1 MKKITLAL
9 SCLLAVGTSFAQQQP
24 LIRTCTVDER
34 LEERKLFDPGVEERM
49 ARIEAFTQEKLAK
62 MSEEGAKSVS
72 GEIITLPVVVHVLY
86 TNTTNNIS
94 MAQIESQIDVL
105 NQDFRRTNPDRNNT
119 PSQFSSIAADTQ
131 IQFRLATID
140 PDGNATTGVTR
151 KRVTRTNW
159 IASSR
164 YDRMKKDTEGGVNP
178 WNTSE
183 YLNMWIVPNLV
194 RENGQDGVLGYAQ
207 FPGENADTDGLV
219 MVHEYFGTTGSAVSP
234 FDGGRTTTH
243 EIGHFLNLRHMWGNV
258 PVGAD
263 GCTYD
268 DLVSDTPN
276 SDGPNYGCTPT
287 HRSCGS
293 TDMVQNYMDY
303 SDDSCMNLFTQ
314 GQKNRMRAVLEAGG
328 ERRSLALSNKFGTAT
343 DSQAPTTPT
352 NLATTTITETTVG
365 LSWTASTDNVGVT
378 GYDVYQGATLIG
390 TVTGTSANVNELAEN
405 TSYTFRIKAKD
416 AAGNTSAFSNTVS
429 ATTQGGTTTP
439 PNDACN
445 GGVTLTA
452 NTGSFDD
459 GSGSS
464 NYTNNQ
470 DCSWLIQPEN
480 GGTVTLTF
488 DNFNTE
494 SGYDK
499 VFVYDGTSASA
510 SLLGEFSGATTP
522 DDITSTGNALFVK
535 FESDVSITEA
545 GWDASYTSSTSTTT
559 PVEDTVLHEGSF
571 ESGLD
576 GWIDG
581 GGDCARYSGNF
592 SYQGNYSIRLRDNS
606 GTASAMTSSSFD
618 IRDYNQVEVKFF
630 FYANSMETG
639 EDFWLRYYNGSSW
652 STVDSWASGTNF
664 DNNTFYT
671 ATVVLDA
678 SEVTFANNS
687 RFRFQCDASTNSDQV
702 YIDQVTITGLA
713 GSSNRES
720 NLRSLGTP
728 NVDTTREIEE
738 LEEDLSIYP
747 NPVNGNTLFVK
758 SSANVEASYRIFNV
772 VGQNIQ
778 SGSLTKELNVSDLTS
793 GIYFLEVNDGDEIIT
808 KKFIKK

>member
-24 LIRTCTVDER
+24 LTRTCTVEER

-49 ARIEAFTQEKLAK
+49 ARIEAYTQEKLAR
-62 MSEEGAKSVS
+62 MSQEGAKSVS

-86 TNTTNNIS
+86 TNSTNNIS

-140 PDGNATTGVTR
+140 PNGNVTTGVTR
-151 KRVTRTNW
+151 KQVTKTDW

-164 YDRMKKDTEGGVNP
+164 FDRMKKASQGGVNP

-194 RENGQDGVLGYAQ
+194 RENGQDGILGYAQ
-207 FPGENADTDGLV
+207 FPGENASTDGLV
-219 MVHEYFGTTGSAVSP
+219 MVHEYFGTTGSAVAP

-243 EIGHFLNLRHMWGNV
+243 EIGHFLNLRHMWGHV

-263 GCTYD
+263 GCDYD

-314 GQKNRMRAVLEAGG
+314 GQKTRMRAVLEAGG

-343 DSQAPTTPT
+343 DSQAPTTPS

-390 TVTGTSANVNELAEN
+390 TVTGTSANVTDLSEN

-416 AAGNTSAFSNTVS
+416 AAGNTSTFSNTVS
-429 ATTQGGTTTP
+429 ATTQGGTTTT
-439 PNDACN
+439 PNDPCN

-452 NTGSFDD
+452 NTGSFAD

-464 NYTNNQ
+464 NYADNR

-480 GGTVTLTF
+480 GGVVTLNF

-494 SGYDK
+494 SGYDY
-499 VFVYDGTSASA
+499 VSVYDGTNASA
-510 SLLGEFSGATTP
+510 TRIGRFSGSSLPSAV
-522 DDITSTGNALFVK
+522 TSTGNALFVR
-535 FESDVSITEA
+535 FTSDGSVTRA
-545 GWDASYTSSTSTTT
+545 GWAASYTSSTSTEPQCSDITISIKLDNYPEET
-559 PVEDTVLHEGSF
+559 SWDIKDSSNNVVASGGTYGDRADGSTVTVTECLAVGDYTFTIYDSAND
-571 ESGLD
+571 GL
-576 GWIDG
+576 
-581 GGDCARYSGNF
+581 CCRYG
-592 SYQGNYSIRLRDNS
+592 
-606 GTASAMTSSSFD
+606 
-618 IRDYNQVEVKFF
+618 
-630 FYANSMETG
+630 
-639 EDFWLRYYNGSSW
+639 NGSYTITLGS
-652 STVDSWASGTNF
+652 DSANGASFG
-664 DNNTFYT
+664 
-671 ATVVLDA
+671 A
-678 SEVTFANNS
+678 SESVDISITAPNARTQYQEVFSNTKTTEPFA
-687 RFRFQCDASTNSDQV
+687 
-702 YIDQVTITGLA
+702 I
-713 GSSNRES
+713 
-720 NLRSLGTP
+720 
-728 NVDTTREIEE
+728 NV
-738 LEEDLSIYP
+738 YP
-747 NPVNGNTLFVK
+747 NPTPN
-758 SSANVEASYRIFNV
+758 
-772 VGQNIQ
+772 
-778 SGSLTKELNVSDLTS
+778 GSLLNVAVSKKNTTYKVLDMLGKSVLTGS
-793 GIYFLEVNDGDEIIT
+793 LSNQSIDISELKAGIYILQLDIDGKPYIERIV
-808 KKFIKK
+808 KQ